1 MKLITDTSALYTIQQ
16 GETKGFTVIPLCV
29 SIHDQHYRDLCF
41 DSAVFYEEIKA
52 GYIPTSSQPPI
63 GEVIEIYESFPDE
76 EILHI
81 CMADG
86 LSGTYQ
92 SALSARESIS
102 DKERVTVL
110 NSETLCGPHRYLV
123 EKAHRLM
130 QEGKAMKEIIASL
143 QVSIAQTNSFLIP
156 QDFGFLKRGGRLKPA
171 AATLGGLLKLKP
183 VMMAVDNGTRL
194 DKFTISRTLTQ
205 AAGAVLDFFSKQ
217 GVNGDYHI
225 YVAHSRAEKA
235 AMKIMDA
242 LQAMFPDAVYEMLEL
257 SPAFITQG
265 GPDCI
270 AIQYI
275 HK

>member
-1 MKLITDTSALYTIQQ
+1 
-16 GETKGFTVIPLCV
+16 
-29 SIHDQHYRDLCF
+29 
-41 DSAVFYEEIKA
+41 
-52 GYIPTSSQPPI
+52 
-63 GEVIEIYESFPDE
+63 
-76 EILHI
+76 
-81 CMADG
+81 
-86 LSGTYQ
+86 
-92 SALSARESIS
+92 
-102 DKERVTVL
+102 
-110 NSETLCGPHRYLV
+110 
-123 EKAHRLM
+123 
-130 QEGKAMKEIIASL
+130 MKEIIASL
-143 QVSIAQTNSFLIP
+143 QESISKTNSFLIP

-205 AAGAVLDFFSKQ
+205 AVAAVLDFFQKQ

-235 AMKIMDA
+235 ALKIMDA
-242 LQAMFPDAVYEMLEL
+242 LQAIFPDAVYELLEL